1 MLGFFPG
8 PGSCLVDP
16 LHAIMIAAVA
26 ASLAALSTPL
36 VIRFAHWVGAVDRP
50 NERKVSTRDA
60 MPLLGGLAVALGC
73 TAGLT
78 VASQIVEAP
87 GLSRA
92 LMGFGA
98 GALVLVLAGLWD
110 DRFEMRPVVK
120 LIFQILAA
128 AIIVEAG
135 YRIDLFSNPVTGEMI
150 IVPLWIM
157 WPVSIIWIV
166 GVTNAMN
173 LIDGLD
179 GLSSGVGAIIAGT
192 LTVLCWQGGQWGGVA
207 IGLALFGALIGY
219 LPYNFPPARIFLG
232 DTGSLL
238 IGLGLSVLAL
248 EGYRKTALLA
258 FIVPLLAL
266 AVPLL
271 DTVLSILRRLRS
283 GKGVFSADRLHMH
296 HRLLQ
301 REGSH
306 RSAVLLL
313 YFLTTCFCMIAL
325 SFSQIEGW
333 ISLIYL
339 AAVIA
344 VTYRLLRNID
354 AFSLSVYADP
364 VSTDEES
371 TEEGASTRGDSPPLF

>member
-1 MLGFFPG
+1 M
-8 PGSCLVDP
+8 DP
-16 LHAIMIAAVA
+16 LHAIIIVAVSA
-26 ASLAALSTPL
+26 LLAALATPF

-50 NERKVSTRDA
+50 NERKVSTRDG
-60 MPLLGGLAVALGC
+60 MPLLGGLAVALGY
-73 TAGLT
+73 TAGLV
-78 VASQIVEAP
+78 VATQLVEVP

-98 GALVLVLAGLWD
+98 GALVIGFAGLVD

-120 LIFQILAA
+120 LVFQILAA
-128 AIIVEAG
+128 AIVVEAG
-135 YRIDLFSNPVTGEMI
+135 YRIDLFSNFITGETVA
-150 IVPLWIM
+150 VPLWIM
-157 WPVSIIWIV
+157 WPVSIFWIV

-192 LTVLCWQGGQWGGVA
+192 LTVICWQGGQWGGVV
-207 IGLALFGALIGY
+207 IGLALVGALIGY
-219 LPYNFPPARIFLG
+219 LPFNFPPARIFLG

-238 IGLGLSVLAL
+238 IGFGLSVLAL

-271 DTVLSILRRLRS
+271 DTALSILRRLRS
-283 GKGVFSADRLHMH
+283 GKSVFSADRMHMH
-296 HRLLQ
+296 HRLLH

-306 RSAVLLL
+306 RSAVLML

-325 SFSQIEGW
+325 SFSRIEGSV
-333 ISLIYL
+333 SLIYL
-339 AAVIA
+339 AVVIA
-344 VTYRLLRNID
+344 VTFRLLRNIG
-354 AFSLSVYADP
+354 AFSLNIFDTP
-364 VSTDEES
+364 VPTSKEDA
-371 TEEGASTRGDSPPLF
+371 ASTQDDSP

>member
-1 MLGFFPG
+1 MDL
-8 PGSCLVDP
+8 
-16 LHAIMIAAVA
+16 LHAIVIVVVA

-36 VIRFAHWVGAVDRP
+36 VIIFAHRVGAVDRP

-73 TAGLT
+73 TAGLM
-78 VASQIVEAP
+78 VATQLVEVP
-87 GLSRA
+87 GMSRS

-98 GALVLVLAGLWD
+98 GALVLVLAGVWD
-110 DRFEMRPVVK
+110 DRFEMRPIVK
-120 LIFQILAA
+120 LVFQILAA
-128 AIIVEAG
+128 AILVEAG

-157 WPVSIIWIV
+157 WPVSITWIV

-179 GLSSGVGAIIAGT
+179 GLSSGVGAIIAGA
-192 LTVLCWQGGQWGGVA
+192 LTVICWQSGHWGGVS

-219 LPYNFPPARIFLG
+219 LPFNFPPARIFLG

-258 FIVPLLAL
+258 FIVPLIAL

-271 DTVLSILRRLRS
+271 DTALSILRRLRS

-296 HRLLQ
+296 HRLLH

-313 YFLTTCFCMIAL
+313 YFLTTCFCMIAF
-325 SFSQIEGW
+325 SFSRIEGW
-333 ISLIYL
+333 MSLIYL
-339 AAVIA
+339 GAVIA

-354 AFSLSVYADP
+354 AFALDIHADP
-364 VSTDEES
+364 VPSEEES
-371 TEEGASTRGDSPPLF
+371 KEEAASTRGD

>member
-1 MLGFFPG
+1 MSGFFPG

-78 VASQIVEAP
+78 VATQIVEAP

-92 LMGFGA
+92 LMGLGA
-98 GALVLVLAGLWD
+98 GALVLVLAGMWD

-192 LTVLCWQGGQWGGVA
+192 LQVCPLVA
-207 IGLALFGALIGY
+207 AIYVKA
-219 LPYNFPPARIFLG
+219 
-232 DTGSLL
+232 
-238 IGLGLSVLAL
+238 
-248 EGYRKTALLA
+248 
-258 FIVPLLAL
+258 
-266 AVPLL
+266 
-271 DTVLSILRRLRS
+271 
-283 GKGVFSADRLHMH
+283 
-296 HRLLQ
+296 Q
-301 REGSH
+301 
-306 RSAVLLL
+306 
-313 YFLTTCFCMIAL
+313 FC
-325 SFSQIEGW
+325 S
-333 ISLIYL
+333 
-339 AAVIA
+339 
-344 VTYRLLRNID
+344 
-354 AFSLSVYADP
+354 
-364 VSTDEES
+364 
-371 TEEGASTRGDSPPLF
+371 

>member
-1 MLGFFPG
+1 M
-8 PGSCLVDP
+8 DP
-16 LHAIMIAAVA
+16 LHGFLIVA
-26 ASLAALSTPL
+26 LSASLAALSTPF
-36 VIRFAHWVGAVDRP
+36 VIRFAHAVGAVDIP
-50 NERKVSTRDA
+50 NDRKVSTREA
-60 MPLLGGLAVALGC
+60 MPLLGGLAVAFGYM
-73 TAGLT
+73 AGLMAAT
-78 VASQIVEAP
+78 QLIEAP
-87 GLSRA
+87 GLSRE
-92 LMGFGA
+92 LMGFVA
-98 GALVLVLAGLWD
+98 GALVIIFTGLVD

-120 LIFQILAA
+120 LVFQILAA
-128 AIIVEAG
+128 AIVVEAG
-135 YRIDLFSNPVTGEMI
+135 YRIDLFSNLITGETVA
-150 IVPLWIM
+150 VPLWIM

-179 GLSSGVGAIIAGT
+179 GLSAGVGAIIAGT
-192 LTVLCWQGGQWGGVA
+192 LTIICWQAGQWVGVV

-219 LPYNFPPARIFLG
+219 LPFNFPPARIFLG

-238 IGLGLSVLAL
+238 IGFALSVLAL

-271 DTVLSILRRLRS
+271 DTALSILRRLRS

-296 HRLLQ
+296 HRLLH

-306 RSAVLLL
+306 RSAVLML

-325 SFSQIEGW
+325 SFSRIEGW
-333 ISLIYL
+333 VSFVYL
-339 AAVIA
+339 AAVIG

-354 AFSLSVYADP
+354 AFSLYIEDVP
-364 VSTDEES
+364 FREKVSTGES